1 VAWACKD
8 LIQTKSDWGPLGEK
22 SDMTKLKEE
31 TMYHYTILW
40 GAHFITSEA
49 RRLQP
54 TKFQTH
60 RTVDVGY
67 NIALGS
73 WPFVYWSNKK
83 SLESHPEP
91 KVEQV
96 EHGQLLI
103 EKYWWKIAGI
113 QSRVHLELRMK
124 HIWFVIGGAWWVAS
138 PMWWP
143 QSKVETLGWP
153 QILGYC
159 LSMFSINSINHSTI
173 QHSWGI

>member
-1 VAWACKD
+1 MAWACKN

-31 TMYHYTILW
+31 TLHYTLRCTLYRKRSKTITTDKILNSYNCGRW
-40 GAHFITSEA
+40 IQHGTGKLAVCVLIQQIILRIPSWTKGWTSW
-49 RRLQP
+49 
-54 TKFQTH
+54 TWTM
-60 RTVDVGY
+60 
-67 NIALGS
+67 
-73 WPFVYWSNKK
+73 
-83 SLESHPEP
+83 
-91 KVEQV
+91 
-96 EHGQLLI
+96 LI
-103 EKYWWKIAGI
+103 EKYCWKIAGI

-153 QILGYC
+153 LILGYC